1 MTRSMGKITVVR
13 RVVQVC
19 MLGLFCLP
27 PLLAG
32 WGLAGLF
39 AGGDGEVATP
49 AEGVFFGSLS
59 SSSVA
64 GVPLFDPLAALEVTA
79 ASRGLLA
86 ASALTGAVLV
96 VVAYGLVR
104 GRAFCGWMCPVNLI
118 GEGVDAARRRLGIV
132 VPERTVPRRAKI
144 GVAVAVVLLSAL
156 VGFPVFELISPI
168 GAVNKG
174 LVFGSFAGAGTLLA
188 IVIAELLVS
197 RRLWCR
203 ALCPL
208 GGTFQ
213 VLGRAGQVNVAIDH
227 DACIH
232 CDKCAQVCLADPAIL
247 APALA
252 GQDVIVRAGDC
263 MACGACVDVCPT
275 SALRFRLGRPRS
287 PRKGVED
294 GAAGNHRDSEA
305 AAVVAAERADPS
317 NVPKKV

>member
-1 MTRSMGKITVVR
+1 MGKITVVR
-13 RVVQVC
+13 RVVQGC
-19 MLGLFCLP
+19 MLVLFCLP

-39 AGGDGEVATP
+39 AGGDGEVTTP

-64 GVPLFDPLAALEVTA
+64 GVPLFDPLGAVEAMA

-86 ASALTGAVLV
+86 ASALTGALLIV
-96 VVAYGLVR
+96 VVYGLVR
-104 GRAFCGWMCPVNLI
+104 GRAFCGWVCPVNLV
-118 GEGVDAARRRLGIV
+118 GEGVDAARRRLGIE

-144 GVAVAVVLLSAL
+144 GVAAAVVLLSAL
-156 VGFPVFELISPI
+156 VGF
-168 GAVNKG
+168 
-174 LVFGSFAGAGTLLA
+174 LLA
-188 IVIAELLVS
+188 IIIAELLVS

-232 CDKCAQVCLADPAIL
+232 CDKCTHVCLADPEIL
-247 APALA
+247 APALV
-252 GQDVIVRAGDC
+252 GEDTIVRAGDC

-275 SALRFRLGRPRS
+275 SALRFRFGRPRRS
-287 PRKGVED
+287 QKGTESGSAGSRKDVD
-294 GAAGNHRDSEA
+294 VAVTVAAGGIGSPD
-305 AAVVAAERADPS
+305 VPS
-317 NVPKKV
+317 REEM

>member
-1 MTRSMGKITVVR
+1 
-13 RVVQVC
+13 
-19 MLGLFCLP
+19 MLVLFCLP

-39 AGGDGEVATP
+39 AGGDGEVTTP

-64 GVPLFDPLAALEVTA
+64 GVPLFDPLGAVEAMA

-86 ASALTGAVLV
+86 ASALTGALLIV
-96 VVAYGLVR
+96 VVYGLVR
-104 GRAFCGWMCPVNLI
+104 GRAFCGWVCPVNLV
-118 GEGVDAARRRLGIV
+118 GEGVDAARRRLGIE
-132 VPERTVPRRAKI
+132 VPE
-144 GVAVAVVLLSAL
+144 AVVLLSAL
-156 VGFPVFELISPI
+156 VGFPIFELISPI

-174 LVFGSFAGAGTLLA
+174 LVFGGFAGAGTLLA
-188 IVIAELLVS
+188 IIIAELLVS

-232 CDKCAQVCLADPAIL
+232 CDKCTHVCLADPEIL
-247 APALA
+247 APALV
-252 GQDVIVRAGDC
+252 GEDTIVRAGDC

-275 SALRFRLGRPRS
+275 SALRFRFGRPRRS
-287 PRKGVED
+287 QKGTESGSAGSRKDVD
-294 GAAGNHRDSEA
+294 VAVTVAAGGIGSPD
-305 AAVVAAERADPS
+305 VPS
-317 NVPKKV
+317 REEM

>member
-1 MTRSMGKITVVR
+1 
-13 RVVQVC
+13 
-19 MLGLFCLP
+19 MLVLFCLP

-49 AEGVFFGSLS
+49 AAGVFFGSLS

-64 GVPLFDPLAALEVTA
+64 GVPLFDPLGALEVMA

-86 ASALTGAVLV
+86 ASALTGALLIV
-96 VVAYGLVR
+96 VVYGLVR
-104 GRAFCGWMCPVNLI
+104 GRAFCGWVCPVNLV
-118 GEGVDAARRRLGIV
+118 GEGVDAARRRLGIE

-144 GVAVAVVLLSAL
+144 GVAAAVVLLSAL
-156 VGFPVFELISPI
+156 VGFPIFELISPI

-174 LVFGSFAGAGTLLA
+174 LVFGGFAGAGTLLA

-232 CDKCAQVCLADPAIL
+232 CDKCPHVCLA
-247 APALA
+247 
-252 GQDVIVRAGDC
+252 
-263 MACGACVDVCPT
+263 
-275 SALRFRLGRPRS
+275 
-287 PRKGVED
+287 
-294 GAAGNHRDSEA
+294 
-305 AAVVAAERADPS
+305 
-317 NVPKKV
+317 VP

>member
-13 RVVQVC
+13 RVVQGC
-19 MLGLFCLP
+19 MLVLFCLP

-64 GVPLFDPLAALEVTA
+64 GVPLFDPLGAMEAMA
-79 ASRGLLA
+79 ASRSMLA
-86 ASALTGAVLV
+86 ASALTGALLV
-96 VVAYGLVR
+96 VVVYGLVR
-104 GRAFCGWMCPVNLI
+104 GRAFCGWVCPVNLI
-118 GEGVDAARRRLGIV
+118 GEGVDAARRRLGIE

-174 LVFGSFAGAGTLLA
+174 LVFGGFAGAGTLLA
-188 IVIAELLVS
+188 IIIAELLVS

-213 VLGRAGQVNVAIDH
+213 VLGRAGPGERRHRSRRLHPLRQVHPRLPRRSRDPRAGAGGGGYDR
-227 DACIH
+227 ACRRLH
-232 CDKCAQVCLADPAIL
+232 GLWRLRGRVPHFR
-247 APALA
+247 PALPLWA
-252 GQDVIVRAGDC
+252 PPPFPKGY
-263 MACGACVDVCPT
+263 
-275 SALRFRLGRPRS
+275 
-287 PRKGVED
+287 RKRIGEKSQ
-294 GAAGNHRDSEA
+294 R
-305 AAVVAAERADPS
+305 R
-317 NVPKKV
+317 